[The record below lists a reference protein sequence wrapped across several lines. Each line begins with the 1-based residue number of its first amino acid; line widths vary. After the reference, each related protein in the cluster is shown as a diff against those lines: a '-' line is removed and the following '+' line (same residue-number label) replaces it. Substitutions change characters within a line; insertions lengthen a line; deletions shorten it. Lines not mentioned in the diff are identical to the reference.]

1 MKTPIFLQPSARN
14 FHIWRSAGMAFVVLA
29 VLIASTLVYAPSAK
43 AAALDG
49 VNAPT
54 ATYGCTGVYHRV
66 RSGETLYSIAA
77 RYGSTAYRI
86 ASCNGLRS
94 YTVYVGQSL
103 LVPVYR
109 RGASGWLEGIDFMR
123 NVSLPPQEILAGDA
137 LP

>member
-1 MKTPIFLQPSARN
+1 MKTPIFLQPNARKSN
-14 FHIWRSAGMAFVVLA
+14 IWRSAGMAFVVLA
-29 VLIASTLVYAPSAK
+29 VVLASTLASAPPAK

-54 ATYGCTGVYHRV
+54 ASYGCTGVYHRV

-109 RGASGWLEGIDFMR
+109 RGSSGWLEGIDFMR
-123 NVSLPPQEILAGDA
+123 DASQPPQEMLAGDA

>member
-1 MKTPIFLQPSARN
+1 MKTPVFLQPNARK
-14 FHIWRSAGMAFVVLA
+14 FTIWRSAGMAFVVLA
-29 VLIASTLVYAPSAK
+29 VLLAFTLASAPPVK
-43 AAALDG
+43 AAAPDG

-54 ATYGCTGVYHRV
+54 ASYGCTGVYHRV

-109 RGASGWLEGIDFMR
+109 RGSSGWLEGIDFMR
-123 NVSLPPQEILAGDA
+123 NVSTPPQEILAGDA